1 MLLFLFV
8 LICVVA
14 VVFFRLRLNEART
27 TEAVSALLL
36 PSALLGLML
45 LIVGTVYFFR
55 SSGLRQFAR
64 LAVTRSLPALE
75 ELADGSA
82 VVLEGHISQAAPTR
96 AGDVAYMHTSPVIW
110 TDRHTPILQ
119 VELTDGVVEVVNED
133 YRDLNWPA
141 ETLAYDASPDPAPVG
156 TFLYGTYYHL
166 RRGDAVVVAGTVG
179 HYTVGL
185 GSEQYEVVA
194 VEAAYVFAG
203 AHADFAAQMRRDALF
218 PTVMSY
224 VGWAAGVAVAVT
236 PVVAWLLRLLR
247 GDTETETQEYES
259 EYDDWQTDG

>member
-75 ELADGSA
+75 GLADGSA
-82 VVLEGHISQAAPTR
+82 VVLEGHISQATPTVYESY
-96 AGDVAYMHTSPVIW
+96 VAYVRTS
-110 TDRHTPILQ
+110 TASSTYRHTPKLP
-119 VELTDGVVEVVNED
+119 VELPDGVVEVGNED

-141 ETLAYDASPDPAPVG
+141 ETFAYD
-156 TFLYGTYYHL
+156 TYYHL
-166 RRGDAVVVAGTVG
+166 RPGDAVVVAGTVG
-179 HYTVGL
+179 RYMVVSG
-185 GSEQYEVVA
+185 GEQHEMVA

-203 AHADFAAQMRRDALF
+203 AHADFAARMRRDALF
-218 PTVMSY
+218 PTAMSY

-247 GDTETETQEYES
+247 GDTEAETQEYES